1 MCRKSQIDKR
11 RKLTHRRLEKLSNL
25 ASRKYLGRHFLTNTS
40 LFRITKALP
49 EGSHVMVDL
58 QFGSERIA
66 CIFKA
71 NEGLS
76 LLVDE
81 QAVDVPLEGLN
92 SLPGIAVGEGVGW

>member
-1 MCRKSQIDKR
+1 M
-11 RKLTHRRLEKLSNL
+11 
-25 ASRKYLGRHFLTNTS
+25 
-40 LFRITKALP
+40 
-49 EGSHVMVDL
+49 MVDL

-76 LLVDE
+76 LLADE
-81 QAVDVPLEGLN
+81 RAVDVPLEGLN